1 MQFCVWHVRNI
12 KPLMKYL
19 MMYSEHLYANGFCCF
34 KVLLL
39 SWIMKKSNLQGFI
52 IQQEEYIKALLYG
65 T

>member
-19 MMYSEHLYANGFCCF
+19 MMYSEHLMDFAVSKCFCFLDHEEEQYA
-34 KVLLL
+34 
-39 SWIMKKSNLQGFI
+39 GFI
-52 IQQEEYIKALLYG
+52 IQQEEYVKALLYE